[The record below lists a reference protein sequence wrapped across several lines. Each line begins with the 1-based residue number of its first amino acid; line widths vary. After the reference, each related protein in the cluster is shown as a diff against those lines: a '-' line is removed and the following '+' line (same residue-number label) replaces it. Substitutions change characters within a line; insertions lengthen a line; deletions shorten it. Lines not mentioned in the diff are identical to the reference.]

1 MKMITR
7 HFESR
12 PARVERLL
20 AERARRIARE
30 KDPESDARAEVEWLT
45 FWVSE
50 QLFGVP
56 LAHAEGVAPL
66 ARVISVPGAPPYIPG
81 LVRVQGKFIVLIDL
95 RELLLADRRGI
106 SDATKVVAVRGE
118 DRVVGLAAS
127 DVHDVFT
134 LAEAQ
139 FSSAR
144 PAADGLSRAVTI
156 RGEPVALID
165 TQALVRD
172 LRLTGLDR
180 RGGPMAPAGS

>member
-1 MKMITR
+1 MKMISR
-7 HFESR
+7 NFELH

-20 AERARRIARE
+20 AERARRLARE
-30 KDPESDARAEVEWLT
+30 KDPEADARAEVEWLT
-45 FWVSE
+45 FWISE

-66 ARVISVPGAPPYIPG
+66 ARVISVPGAPAYIPG
-81 LVRVQGKFIVLIDL
+81 LVRVQGKFIALIDL
-95 RELLLADRRGI
+95 CQLLLADRRGI

-118 DRVVGLAAS
+118 DRVVGLAAT
-127 DVHDVFT
+127 DVHDVFS

-139 FSSAR
+139 FSSALVT
-144 PAADGLSRAVTI
+144 ADGLSRAVTI

-165 TQALVRD
+165 IHALVRD

-180 RGGPMAPAGS
+180 RSAPIPPGRG